1 MKVNFT
7 LYHFKHEGFGLLV
20 YVEQS
25 ESESKL
31 KITWTDLQ
39 RKITSRSTHTILLF
53 PSFFICLTLD
63 VFDEDMAL
71 NKSGRQTSFT
81 NFLKSI
87 VSTDSLT
94 DNRRRIEKVSYT

>member
-1 MKVNFT
+1 MD
-7 LYHFKHEGFGLLV
+7 
-20 YVEQS
+20 
-25 ESESKL
+25 
-31 KITWTDLQ
+31 IPDLQ

-53 PSFFICLTLD
+53 PSYFICLTLD

-71 NKSGRQTSFT
+71 NKSGRQTSFA

-87 VSTDSLT
+87 VSTDPLT